1 MPDFFAALEFETQ
14 TQSRTKPRPEMR
26 CDVLVIGAGPTG
38 LACAIEA
45 QKVGL
50 KVVVL
55 DKGCLV
61 NSLYH
66 YPKGMLFFTTPDHV
80 WAIDA
85 RTGLIPTGG
94 QSIKRALG
102 YIFSLALFGLGLALA
117 FIDRDHRT
125 LHDRFSQTI
134 VIRN

>member
-14 TQSRTKPRPEMR
+14 TQPRTKPRPEMR

-66 YPKGMLFFTTPDHV
+66 YPKGMVFFTTPELLEIGEV
-80 WAIDA
+80 PF
-85 RTGLIPTGG
+85 TT
-94 QSIKRALG
+94 
-102 YIFSLALFGLGLALA
+102 ALA
-117 FIDRDHRT
+117 EAHARGSFGV
-125 LHDRFSQTI
+125 LPKSF
-134 VIRN
+134 